1 VARRFSRRFATFA
14 VWSATQPSGGEYVAR
29 IARGHAR
36 YPSATL
42 GQLRRHPG
50 RGRPPLSKVRR
61 APPSRIALSFL
72 TPNERLRRQRA
83 LEVVSQARRRKGS
96 LSKLA
101 RVQGIAPKTVRRA
114 SGAFRKRGGRWIATR
129 TDKVQRYLKS
139 YERGERI
146 EVLVSD
152 SRTATLLSRYA
163 NAVGRFVETGDASG
177 LREFKGKTYVD
188 ARGKTRTFETDP
200 AALRAAFERSESDF
214 GAFADLYAEPGTAE
228 DSE

>member
-1 VARRFSRRFATFA
+1 MARRFSRLFATFA
-14 VWSATQPSGGEYVAR
+14 AWSAAQHSGGEYVTR
-29 IARGHAR
+29 ISVGHAR

-50 RGRPPLSKVRR
+50 RGRLPLSKVKR
-61 APPSRIALSFL
+61 APPSRVALQFL
-72 TPNERLRRQRA
+72 TPKERFQRQRA
-83 LEVVSQARRRKGS
+83 LEVVSQARRGKGS

-101 RVQGIAPKTVRRA
+101 QIRRIAPKTVRRA
-114 SGAFRKRGGRWIATR
+114 SGAFRKRGGRWVANR
-129 TDKVQRYLKS
+129 TDEVQRYLKS

-146 EVLVSD
+146 EVLVSN

-188 ARGKTRTFETDP
+188 ARGKTHTFETEP

-214 GAFADLYAEPGTAE
+214 GAFADLYAEPETAE